1 MINLFLSEFKRLW
14 SRKSTIICFL
24 LIPIVLI
31 ATSKYYL
38 GVNKTMDI
46 TNPQYTSFFNFP
58 VAALQ
63 EQLLLVFNGVVILFL
78 VLSITQEVCDGSI
91 RMVLIRRF
99 KPEEVFVCKFIVT
112 LITMFL
118 YLVIYLILA
127 YIIGFFMF
135 EKLDNVSVFYFSK
148 TFNGFELFLY
158 TIKYY
163 FLSFLT
169 LISVASLVF
178 FISTISKSVIIALG
192 TSVGFIL
199 GLMAYPT
206 IIRVFLYNSKNIL
219 KYTLL
224 SITEIQHEGIAMM
237 LGEDKLFINFS
248 LLVILV
254 YILAFFFITY
264 VIYKKSD
271 QLM

>member
-1 MINLFLSEFKRLW
+1 
-14 SRKSTIICFL
+14 
-24 LIPIVLI
+24 
-31 ATSKYYL
+31 
-38 GVNKTMDI
+38 
-46 TNPQYTSFFNFP
+46 
-58 VAALQ
+58 
-63 EQLLLVFNGVVILFL
+63 
-78 VLSITQEVCDGSI
+78 
-91 RMVLIRRF
+91 
-99 KPEEVFVCKFIVT
+99 
-112 LITMFL
+112 
-118 YLVIYLILA
+118 
-127 YIIGFFMF
+127 
-135 EKLDNVSVFYFSK
+135 VSVFYFSK

-192 TSVGFIL
+192 TSAGLIL

-206 IIRVFLYNSKNIL
+206 IIRVFLYKSKNII

-224 SITEIQHEGIAMM
+224 SITDIQHEGIAMM

-248 LLVILV
+248 LFVVLV
-254 YILAFFFITY
+254 YIVVFFFITY